1 MMVWSF
7 WYNRNKW
14 HYDQVNCDLRRSI
27 AYAFTLHK
35 CFKESML
42 MSSLLLSQ
50 QGKSTLP
57 PESYLKLNV
66 DGALFFNRNEVGVGT
81 ILRDTQGNTCLTA
94 NILEDRIC
102 DLEYTEY
109 VAT

>member
-1 MMVWSF
+1 MMAWSF
-7 WYNRNKW
+7 WYKRNKW

-42 MSSLLLSQ
+42 MSSLLLRQ
-50 QGKSTLP
+50 QGKCTRP
-57 PESYLKLNV
+57 PKVYLKLNF
-66 DGALFFNRNEVGVGT
+66 DGALFFNRNEVGVGM
-81 ILRDTQGNTCLTA
+81 ILRDTQRNTCLAA
-94 NILEDRIC
+94 NISKDRIC
-102 DLEYTEY
+102 DLEYIEQ